1 MAKRKKKAA
10 RAGRKKVA
18 PKRKTAKKAGK
29 TAKKAARAKKA
40 SSKSSRSAKRA
51 RKTARKRTSRPAT
64 AVVPRAS
71 TMAAD
76 ETAMEAELLPE
87 LDGDND
93 RMEFP

>member
-10 RAGRKKVA
+10 RAGRKKAA
-18 PKRKTAKKAGK
+18 PKRK

-76 ETAMEAELLPE
+76 DKAMEAELLPE

>member
-10 RAGRKKVA
+10 RAGRKKAA
-18 PKRKTAKKAGK
+18 PKRK

-76 ETAMEAELLPE
+76 DTAMEAELLPE